1 MIESVPMLVH
11 IDHVHDILLR
21 LPHAK
26 KLALLCRDRNAY
38 VVGGAVRDALLDL
51 PIKDVDIIYPDDP
64 TELAKIFAR
73 QSGGHWF
80 WLDKER
86 RQSRVVFNDNVNCP
100 DFDFAPFRAPTLG
113 QDLLDRDF
121 TINAIAIPF
130 TVDSAENTFVDPLCG
145 LDDLRNNV
153 LRMVGSRS
161 FTSDPL
167 RILKGIRHATVLDVE
182 PEIETLRSMKR
193 EVTGLYRVA
202 EERIRQEIWKIFA
215 SKNASHGLRLLDL
228 SMTGNY
234 LFNNN
239 YSAATEGLVKRLELC
254 RNRWVALSR
263 QYPVIKDWLAG
274 DVEQGLSCE
283 TLILWTLLLV
293 QFDPGLPVKLADEWM
308 LSRKAK
314 SNIKGL
320 AAIEGK
326 VVEEFACVYH
336 SERAFAWWARRSRVE
351 PKILLLAVAV
361 AELDNHDELIGQ
373 WVQLVDSLEGGPL
386 EDLVNGHWLRSG
398 LGLQDGPE
406 MTSALSL
413 VREAEISG
421 QVKDEDDAQNF
432 LLRYYKNMD

>member
-1 MIESVPMLVH
+1 MRVD
-11 IDHVHDILLR
+11 IDRVHDILLR
-21 LPHAK
+21 LPHAE
-26 KLALLCRDRNAY
+26 KLALLCRNRNAY

-51 PIKDVDIIYPDDP
+51 PIRDVDIIFPDDP
-64 TELAKIFAR
+64 TELAKNFAR
-73 QSGGHWF
+73 QSGGRWF

-86 RQSRVVFNDNVNCP
+86 RNSRVVFNDDVNCP

-121 TINAIAIPF
+121 TINAIAIPLKA
-130 TVDSAENTFVDPLCG
+130 DSAENTFVDPLYG

-161 FTSDPL
+161 FTRDPL
-167 RILKGIRHATVLDVE
+167 RIIKGVRHATVIDLE

-202 EERIRQEIWKIFA
+202 EERIRQEIWKILA
-215 SKNASHGLRLLDL
+215 SKNASRGLRLLNL
-228 SMTGNY
+228 SMAGNY

-239 YSAATEGLVKRLELC
+239 YSVAHEDLIRRLELC
-254 RNRWVALSR
+254 RDRWSTLSR
-263 QYPVIKDWLAG
+263 QYPDIRDWLACE
-274 DVEQGLSCE
+274 VEQGLSCE

-293 QFDPGLPVKLADEWM
+293 QIDPGLPAKLADEWM

-314 SNIKGL
+314 SNVGGL
-320 AAIEGK
+320 AAIEGR
-326 VVEEFACVYH
+326 VIEEFACVYH
-336 SERAFAWWARRSRVE
+336 SERAFAWWARRSHVD

-361 AELDNHDELIGQ
+361 AELANHDELIGQ
-373 WVQLVDSLEGGPL
+373 WVQLVDSFEGEPL
-386 EDLVNGHWLRSG
+386 DDLVNGHWLRSE

-406 MTSALSL
+406 MTRALSL

-421 QVKDEDDAQNF
+421 QVKDKDDAQNF